1 MIVFGGSISSKL
13 AEAVSKKLDSGL
25 GLIDSRRFPDGEF
38 YLKLLSDVKG
48 KDCILI
54 ETTNS
59 NDALI
64 ELFLLLDLLRD
75 SNARKIHAV
84 VPYLGY
90 ARQDKRFKE
99 GEAFNAKTILKLID
113 QFSDSILTVNC
124 HFLDSEGEF
133 NFEGIQIRNL
143 DAFPLVAKYFKNR
156 LKHPVLISPDEGA
169 LEYAKRASEIINCE
183 FDYLEKTRISDQ
195 EVKIDTKKL
204 DVSGKDVIILD
215 DIISTGATIIEAAE
229 FIKKQGAR
237 SIHAGC
243 VHGVFSK
250 GLQQFK
256 GVLDDL
262 VCTDTIPTEVSKITV
277 ADLVSKSIR
286 QCH

>member
-1 MIVFGGSISSKL
+1 MITLGGSTSKKL
-13 AEAVSKKLDSGL
+13 AELVSKRLDSEL
-25 GLIDSRRFPDGEF
+25 GLIDSKRFPDGEI
-38 YLKLLSDVKG
+38 YLRLLSDVNH

-54 ETTNS
+54 ETTDS

-75 SNARKIHAV
+75 FNAKEIHTV

-90 ARQDKRFKE
+90 SRQDKRFKE
-99 GEAFNAKTILKLID
+99 GEAFSTKTILKLID

-124 HFLDSEGEF
+124 HFLDKEGEF
-133 NFEGIQIRNL
+133 SFEGVRIRNL
-143 DAFPLVAKYFKNR
+143 DAFPLVAEYFKNK
-156 LKHPVLISPDEGA
+156 LKGPVLISPDKGA
-169 LEYAKRASEIINCE
+169 LEYAKKASEIINCE

-195 EVKIDTKKL
+195 EVKINTKKL

-215 DIISTGATIIEAAE
+215 DMISTGSTIIEATE
-229 FIKKQGAR
+229 FIKAQGAK

-243 VHGVFSK
+243 IHGVFSK
-250 GLQQFK
+250 GLQQFS

-262 VCTDTIPTEVSKITV
+262 VCADTIPTKVSKITV
-277 ADLVSKSIR
+277 ADLISKAISL
-286 QCH
+286 